1 MKMRLLFCC
10 EFYYPSIGG
19 VQEVMRQLAEGMV
32 KRGHEVSVATTRL
45 SDRSCKE
52 LNGVRI
58 EEFDLVGNGQ
68 RGMKGEIDRYQD
80 FVVHADVDAILIK
93 AAQQWTFD
101 ALWPVL
107 ERIRA
112 RKVFIPCGFSGFYQP
127 SYAEYFRRL
136 PEVLRCFDHLIFYA
150 SRYRDIDYVKNH
162 GMAHFSVLSN
172 GASEA
177 EFEVP
182 RDELFRRRYNIP
194 DESFVFLTVG
204 SLTGTK
210 GHLELAKAF
219 TKLDTN
225 GRQAVLILNG
235 NTPKPPLIVRE
246 PEKNWAGQ
254 TLRRRDTFFNRLAAM
269 ASHAREVFFIKRWAG
284 VLELIVKVVKLKLK
298 VFPVRFIPTR
308 FSDSL
313 LYWIEKANR
322 QSPLKRVLLTDMG
335 RDELIQAY
343 KNADLFVFAS
353 NVEYSPLVLF
363 ESAAA
368 GTPFLSVPVG
378 NAAEIAEWTG
388 GGMICPAVVDSH
400 GFTRVSPAKLAEH
413 MEKAMNS
420 PALLKRLGTNGYTH
434 WKENFT
440 WSKIVVDYER
450 ILTGTPTK

>member
-1 MKMRLLFCC
+1 MRLLFCC
-10 EFYYPSIGG
+10 EFYHPSIGG

-32 KRGHEVSVATTRL
+32 KRGHEVTVATTRL
-45 SDRSCKE
+45 SDRSFND

-58 EEFDLVGNGQ
+58 EEFNLVGNAQ
-68 RGMKGEIDRYQD
+68 RGMKGEIERYQN
-80 FVVHADVDAILIK
+80 FVIHANVDAVLIK

-107 ERIRA
+107 DRIQA

-127 SYAEYFRRL
+127 SYADYFRRL
-136 PEVLRCFDHLIFYA
+136 PEVLRRFDHLIFYA
-150 SRYRDIDYVKNH
+150 SQYRDIDYVKNH

-182 RDELFRRRYNIP
+182 RDELFRRRHNIP

-219 TKLDTN
+219 TKLNTN
-225 GRQAVLILNG
+225 GRRAVLILNG

-246 PEKNWAGQ
+246 PENNGAGQ
-254 TLRRRDTFFNRLAAM
+254 AGWKRGTFPGRLAAV
-269 ASHAREVFFIKRWAG
+269 ASHVREVFFIKRWAG
-284 VLELIVKVVKLKLK
+284 VLELIVKILKLKLK
-298 VFPVRFIPTR
+298 LFPVRYIPTR
-308 FSDSL
+308 FSDPL
-313 LYWIEKANR
+313 RYWIEKANKR
-322 QSPLKRVLLTDMG
+322 SPLKRVLLTDMG
-335 RDELIQAY
+335 RNELIQAY
-343 KNADLFVFAS
+343 KNTDLFVFAS

-363 ESAAA
+363 ESVAA

-400 GFTRVSPAKLAEH
+400 GFTRVSPGKLAEH

-420 PALLKRLGTNGYTH
+420 PALLKQLGATGHNR
-434 WKENFT
+434 WKEKFT

-450 ILTGTPTK
+450 ILTGKPAI